1 MGGFKYSVWVPKT
14 VNEAL
19 ALDKMN
25 GNNLWRE
32 AIMKE
37 MSALQEYNTFRKVD
51 RATFNASKDK
61 YQFAP
66 LRMIFDVKQVRT
78 FISSG
83 YSLKV
88 RLDL

>member
-1 MGGFKYSVWVPKT
+1 MGGYKYGVWVPKT

-19 ALDKMN
+19 TLEKMN

-51 RATFNASKDK
+51 RATINASAK
-61 YQFAP
+61 
-66 LRMIFDVKQVRT
+66 T
-78 FISSG
+78 ST
-83 YSLKV
+83 SLYLCK
-88 RLDL
+88 